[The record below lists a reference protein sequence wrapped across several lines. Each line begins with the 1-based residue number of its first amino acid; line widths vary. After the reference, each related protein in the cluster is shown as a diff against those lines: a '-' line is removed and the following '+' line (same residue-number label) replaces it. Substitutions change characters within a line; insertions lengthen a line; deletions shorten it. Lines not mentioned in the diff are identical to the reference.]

1 MFKRA
6 AEIKIAQIKQVPGKG
21 LIHFRD
27 GRFEKYRGY
36 CVILNDIPQNLE
48 LSLIDLFL
56 LSLCVGRQKEECKSQ
71 YDHRE

>member
-1 MFKRA
+1 MLKRA

-36 CVILNDIPQNLE
+36 CVILNDIPQNLQFSLVDLFF
-48 LSLIDLFL
+48 LSLDTQ
-56 LSLCVGRQKEECKSQ
+56 RKKEEYKS
-71 YDHRE
+71 R